1 MYTWIS
7 FCMYIWCC
15 FVSILSLFDF
25 FCSFSRVSD
34 SLWSSLLLAINP
46 LLPWLSFPSVKQLL
60 QTRTEK
66 DAASPKCSA
75 NAVISS
81 QQDTS
86 VQQLNTNTN
95 WHDGAASEDWSLYL
109 TAVALLVQFLLFWV
123 VLVGFFFQIRCIM
136 KLWIVENDQVSC
148 LIQLQ
153 WHSRVKRPP
162 ADVQMSK
169 MCI

>member
-1 MYTWIS
+1 MQTQSQTLQWDLINATFLCCTAVKLSARAVDGCLQMYTRIS
-7 FCMYIWCC
+7 FCMYILCC

-25 FCSFSRVSD
+25 FFLSISSISD

-60 QTRTEK
+60 QTRKEK
-66 DAASPKCSA
+66 EAASPKCSA

-95 WHDGAASEDWSLYL
+95 WHDGAASEDWSLCL
-109 TAVALLVQFLLFWV
+109 TAAALLVQFLLLWV
-123 VLVGFFFQIRCIM
+123 VLVGGG
-136 KLWIVENDQVSC
+136 LGGSD
-148 LIQLQ
+148 
-153 WHSRVKRPP
+153 
-162 ADVQMSK
+162 
-169 MCI
+169 